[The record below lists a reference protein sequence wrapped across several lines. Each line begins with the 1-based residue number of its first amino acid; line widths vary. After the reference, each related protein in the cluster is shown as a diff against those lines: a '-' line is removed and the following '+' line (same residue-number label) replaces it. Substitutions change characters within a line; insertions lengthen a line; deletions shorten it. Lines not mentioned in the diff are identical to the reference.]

1 MMKVSVNKW
10 GNSKGI
16 RLPKAVTES
25 LDIGDNDSLNI
36 EIKDNSIIL
45 SKPKD
50 EITIEE
56 LFKDYKGGSFQA
68 EIQEFEPQGNEKW

>member
-16 RLPKAVTES
+16 RLPKAVTEA
-25 LDIGDNDSLNI
+25 LDIEENDSLNI
-36 EIKDNSIIL
+36 EIKDGAVVL
-45 SKPKD
+45 SKQKK

-56 LFKDYKGGSFQA
+56 MFKDYKGGSFQA
-68 EIQEFEPQGNEKW
+68 EIQEFEPKGNEKW

>member
-16 RLPKAVTES
+16 RLPKAVTEA
-25 LDIGDNDSLNI
+25 LDIEENDSLNI
-36 EIKDNSIIL
+36 EIKDGAVVL
-45 SKPKD
+45 SKQKK

-56 LFKDYKGGSFQA
+56 MFKDYKGGSFQA
-68 EIQEFEPQGNEKW
+68 EIQEFEPEGNEKW

>member
-1 MMKVSVNKW
+1 MIKVSVNKW

-16 RLPKAVTES
+16 RLPKTVTES
-25 LDIGDNDSLNI
+25 LDIDENDSLNL
-36 EIKDNSIIL
+36 EIKNNSIIL
-45 SKPKD
+45 SKPKR

-68 EIQEFEPQGNEKW
+68 DIQEFEPMGDEKW